1 MINNEVTKVFQLV
14 IFLFL
19 VTFIAIGCGSSG
31 GGGGGGGDD
40 DDDQSLTITGESGK
54 QVNLNG
60 DWDSGCIQMDV
71 GESERWVTTIS
82 GSTFSQNENEWLDSA
97 TCNGTSGITLVIS
110 GTYVLGNEVTVELNA
125 LDVTAT
131 EMDLVITSFEATIN
145 NQDVVDDFNE
155 SEECGFDDW
164 VVDTPR
170 ELFGEACSPD
180 ANDKEVLYI
189 DDTADPDVLY
199 RGDEDGLDDAN
210 GYPTEIEPDTSQE
223 RL

>member
-1 MINNEVTKVFQLV
+1 MRNENLKMFIIVFV
-14 IFLFL
+14 IGLLSIFMLSC
-19 VTFIAIGCGSSG
+19 GGSSG
-31 GGGGGGGDD
+31 GGNDD
-40 DDDQSLTITGESGK
+40 NDGDQSLTITGESGNK
-54 QVNLNG
+54 VNLSG
-60 DWDSGCIQMDV
+60 DWDTGCLDMGG
-71 GESERWVTTIS
+71 GESERWITTIS
-82 GSTFSQNENEWLDSA
+82 GSTFSQEENEWFDSA
-97 TCNGTSGITLVIS
+97 TCNGASDITLVVS
-110 GTYVLGNEVTVELNA
+110 GTFVLGNEVTAELNA

-131 EMDLVITSFEATIN
+131 EMDLVITSFVATIN
-145 NQDVVDDFNE
+145 NQDVVDDFNA

-199 RGDEDGLDDAN
+199 RGDEDGPDDAN
-210 GYPTEIEPDTSQE
+210 GYPAEIDPDTSQK